1 MKLKELIKKQE
12 EVVKRYEKEVE
23 ERVKGIE
30 KGDLI
35 EFVARVDKDSKD
47 DAVA

>member
-23 ERVKGIE
+23 ERVKGIG
-30 KGDLI
+30 KGDHI
-35 EFVARVDKDSKD
+35 EFVARFDKD
-47 DAVA
+47 

>member
-23 ERVKGIE
+23 ERVKGIG
-30 KGDLI
+30 KDDHI
-35 EFVARVDKDSKD
+35 EFVARVDKD
-47 DAVA
+47 